1 MPRYSYRC
9 NKCLEEF
16 EVTHSYKESQEE
28 CLRCDAVGYLSKVL
42 STPINIRNKT
52 TNDKKQAGSVVN
64 KAIEDNKR
72 ELKEEKRKLKNRS

>member
-1 MPRYSYRC
+1 
-9 NKCLEEF
+9 
-16 EVTHSYKESQEE
+16 
-28 CLRCDAVGYLSKVL
+28 
-42 STPINIRNKT
+42 NIRNKT

>member
-1 MPRYSYRC
+1 M
-9 NKCLEEF
+9 
-16 EVTHSYKESQEE
+16 THSYKELQEE
-28 CLRCDAVGYLSKVL
+28 CLKCGAVGHLDKVL